1 MLKRGKKNSIVFG
14 SLVFVLVLMLATTAF
29 AARKYPSRP
38 IVMVVPFS
46 PGGATDQIGRKLSPN
61 MQKYLKTPIAVQN
74 MPGGAT
80 AIGNQ
85 YVYDAPRDGYTVL
98 VQPTD
103 ITSIAV
109 MGQSKLTWRN
119 WDFLGIAAAVP
130 AVFLVHPDSP
140 LKNIKDL
147 ERALHEKQ
155 LTCAVAADGCAWTR
169 AIGLYNN
176 LIKGKMPKL
185 VPMGGGYPAA
195 VSALKKEVDIASC
208 GLPEAYDL
216 IAGKKLRVIGYWG
229 TASIKV
235 PGYGKIDSVVET
247 YPTFKKYLPF
257 GGWVGMAVPKG
268 LPDNVLNKLQKAYNY
283 AAAQPEFEDF
293 LQKSFF
299 VKVGLSG
306 KKATDFAALSTSVNA
321 WLLYDL
327 GFAQK
332 NPRDLDIPRP

>member
-1 MLKRGKKNSIVFG
+1 MLKKCRRNQMVFG
-14 SLVFVLVLMLATTAF
+14 SLMLLLVLVVGMVAF
-29 AARKYPSRP
+29 AADKYPSRP
-38 IVMVVPFS
+38 IVMIVPFS
-46 PGGATDQIGRKLSPN
+46 PGGATDQIGRKLSPS

-85 YVYDAPRDGYTVL
+85 YVYDAPKDGYTVL

-109 MGQSKLTWRN
+109 MGQSKLTWKD
-119 WDFLGIAAAVP
+119 WDFLGVAAAVP

-147 ERALHEKQ
+147 EKALREKQ

-195 VSALKKEVDIASC
+195 VSALKKEVDLAAC

-229 TASIKV
+229 TENIKV
-235 PGYGKIDSVVET
+235 PGYGNIDSVVAT
-247 YPTFKKYLPF
+247 YPNFKRYLPF

-268 LPDNVLNKLQKAYNY
+268 LPKNVLSKLQKAYNY
-283 AAAQPEFEDF
+283 AAAQPEFKEF
-293 LQKSFF
+293 LAKSFY

-306 KKATDFAALSTSVNA
+306 KKADDFAALSTSVNA

-327 GFAQK
+327 GFAK
-332 NPRDLDIPRP
+332 INPQELGISRP